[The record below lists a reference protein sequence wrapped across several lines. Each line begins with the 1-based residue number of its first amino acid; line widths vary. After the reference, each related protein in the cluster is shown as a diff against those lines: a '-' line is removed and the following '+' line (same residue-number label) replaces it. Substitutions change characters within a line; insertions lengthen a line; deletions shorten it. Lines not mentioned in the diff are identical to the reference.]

1 MDDKTNFGGYEGAGD
16 RFSPRSRTYC
26 MTINN
31 YDLDDIE
38 NLKKL
43 NYKYLIIGDE
53 VGKIGATPHLQ
64 VFVHL
69 KYQSNFSTI
78 KKKFPRAHIE
88 VANGNDMQNK
98 EYCSKQ
104 NVLFEDGQI
113 SKQGERT
120 DIEKVKEIVSKG
132 GNMRNIVAI
141 AKSVQ
146 SVRMAEIH
154 LKYFEEQR
162 NWKPH
167 VSWYWGASGT
177 GKSKRAHE
185 EMPDAY
191 VAMETATWWEGY
203 DAHEDVIIDDMRK
216 NFCTFSR
223 LLVLLDRYPC
233 RIECKGGS
241 RQFVPRRIIITSCYS
256 PHEMYDTRE
265 DYFQLIRRIDKIE
278 EF

>member
-1 MDDKTNFGGYEGAGD
+1 MVNDELLQLSVDDAICAT
-16 RFSPRSRTYC
+16 RSRTYC

-38 NLKKL
+38 KLKNLK
-43 NYKYLIIGDE
+43 YKYLIIGDE
-53 VGKIGATPHLQ
+53 VGESGTPHLQ
-64 VFVHL
+64 IFVHL
-69 KYQSNFSTI
+69 KSASKFSAL
-78 KKKFPRAHIE
+78 KLKFPRAHIE
-88 VANGNDMQNK
+88 VAKGNDKQNR

-113 SKQGERT
+113 SEQGKRT
-120 DIEKVKEIVSKG
+120 DIENIKEILTEG
-132 GNMRNIVAI
+132 GNMRDVVAV

-146 SVRMAEIH
+146 SVRMAEIQ
-154 LKYFEEQR
+154 LKYFEKQR

-167 VSWYWGASGT
+167 VSWYWGATGT

-216 NFCTFSR
+216 NFCTYSR
-223 LLVLLDRYPC
+223 LLVLLDRYAC
-233 RIECKGGS
+233 RVECKGGS

-256 PHEMYDTRE
+256 PREMYDTRE
-265 DYFQLIRRIDKIE
+265 DIFQLIRRIDKIE